1 MPLHHLSLFR
11 SGVITENFDKFT
23 ILPKMIISGHVR
35 SILSV
40 NNDTPIV
47 KGVSNLYIRF
57 FRTFFE
63 SISDSHRTIKL
74 TE

>member
-1 MPLHHLSLFR
+1 M
-11 SGVITENFDKFT
+11 
-23 ILPKMIISGHVR
+23 
-35 SILSV
+35 SI
-40 NNDTPIV
+40 DTPIV

-63 SISDSHRTIKL
+63 SISNSHRTIKL